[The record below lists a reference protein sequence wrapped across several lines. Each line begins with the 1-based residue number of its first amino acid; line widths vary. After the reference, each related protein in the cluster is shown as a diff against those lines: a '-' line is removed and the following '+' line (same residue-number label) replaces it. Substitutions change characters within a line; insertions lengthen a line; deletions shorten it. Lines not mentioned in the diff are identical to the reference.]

1 MAYSSQERKQLRQ
14 QCKLVVPGFSTLS
27 PAAEMSAL
35 AEWCETHQAEND
47 VYGAG
52 GLLAIFEQQ
61 IASILGKPAAV
72 FMPSGVLAQLVA
84 VRLYTEAAS
93 LPRFGMSPNSHLAI
107 HEQEAF
113 QSLWGL
119 HGVPIGSQ
127 LRPMLASDLS
137 AVAQPLACAVVELPM
152 REAGGQLPSW
162 EQLEALKAQAAHMNT
177 PLHMDGAR
185 LWQCRAFYQR
195 SYAEI
200 AAGFESVYV
209 SLYKDIGG
217 MSGAMLAGDEAFIAN
232 AKLWQRRMGGNL
244 VQQTAT
250 VASAMMRFEQRLK
263 LLDACYQRA
272 LTLAAALSS
281 LAGVRV
287 NPCTPQTNMMHIY
300 FDAPADALNDARDHL
315 AKTEQCWL
323 CGLARPCDV
332 PGWSYVELT
341 VGDCLLAHADGQ
353 VVPWFQRLLAQAQ
366 GVTAN

>member
-1 MAYSSQERKQLRQ
+1 MAYSTQQRTQLRR
-14 QCKLVVPGFSTLS
+14 QCTLVLPGFATPR
-27 PAAEMSAL
+27 PAAELRAVADWCDTHA
-35 AEWCETHQAEND
+35 AESD
-47 VYGAG
+47 VYGEG

-61 IASILGKPAAV
+61 IASLLGKPAAV

-84 VRLYTEAAS
+84 VRLYTEAAG

-119 HGVPIGSQ
+119 HGVPVGSR

-162 EQLEALKAQAAHMNT
+162 EQLEALKAQAAHTNT

-185 LWQCRAFYQR
+185 LWQCSAFYQR
-195 SYAEI
+195 SYADI
-200 AAGFESVYV
+200 AAGFDSVYV
-209 SLYKDIGG
+209 SMYKDIGG
-217 MSGAMLAGDEAFIAN
+217 LSGALLAGDEDFIAN

-250 VASAMMRFEQRLK
+250 VASAMLRFEQRLA

-272 LTLAAALSS
+272 LRLATALSA
-281 LAGVRV
+281 LTGLRV
-287 NPCTPQTNMMHIY
+287 NPDTPQTNMMHIY
-300 FDAPADALNDARDHL
+300 FDASADALNDARDHL
-315 AKTEQCWL
+315 AETEKCWL
-323 CGLARPCDV
+323 CGLARPAEV
-332 PGWSYVELT
+332 PGWSYIELT
-341 VGDCLLAHADGQ
+341 VGDLLLQHDDAAL
-353 VVPWFQRLLAQAQ
+353 VPLFERLLARAQ
-366 GVTAN
+366 GVSAT